1 MRWPHGGGV
10 RAPQGRGAGC
20 CIVTHGGLATRLE
33 GYISVLF
40 HLVRKSVSFQW
51 GTSRRFP
58 FLQQIM
64 GGMGRKGNGGRGG
77 GRGASIFKPLP
88 GISSV
93 EVSVR
98 KEEGKRRGEG
108 AGDS

>member
-1 MRWPHGGGV
+1 MGWGGACPPGQ
-10 RAPQGRGAGC
+10 RSRLLHTA
-20 CIVTHGGLATRLE
+20 THGGSAARLE

-98 KEEGKRRGEG
+98 KEEGKRREEG

>member
-1 MRWPHGGGV
+1 MPP
-10 RAPQGRGAGC
+10 RAEEQAAARSDSQGLDDQAVGIHQR
-20 CIVTHGGLATRLE
+20 V
-33 GYISVLF
+33 
-40 HLVRKSVSFQW
+40 VSF
-51 GTSRRFP
+51 SREERVVSVGHIQTVSF
-58 FLQQIM
+58 FTTNY

-98 KEEGKRRGEG
+98 KEEGKRRWEG